1 MDDVVCKE
9 DEDEDETLAVVW
21 WMTEQML
28 GVAAHRGA
36 VGAQRTRAD
45 VIKIYICVPLHFV
58 ATLLHLV
65 VVLVLLAHDVV
76 RSTFLLVRAGAQQS
90 RTQSRTLTSSVI
102 RLSERLPTFM
112 HRRAAGEQQFPKLC
126 VQRCSAAAEQLVK
139 GGEVEVL
146 TNTGRHPCDPAASR
160 SA

>member
-1 MDDVVCKE
+1 MDDVVCEE
-9 DEDEDETLAVVW
+9 DEDDDETLAVVW

-36 VGAQRTRAD
+36 VGARHTRAD

-65 VVLVLLAHDVV
+65 VVPVLLTHDVV

-90 RTQSRTLTSSVI
+90 RTQSRTLTSSSI
-102 RLSERLPTFM
+102 TLFERLPTFM

-139 GGEVEVL
+139 GAEVEAFI
-146 TNTGRHPCDPAASR
+146 NAGRHPCAPAASR